1 MSAMTTQELR
11 SLIAPYANDIGG
23 PVSALRALQVSSGWI
38 DAEAVDSVAD
48 VFNLS
53 RAEVRGLVNFYADFR
68 TEPPPAHV
76 LTVCQAEACQAVGSR
91 ELTRKLADRL
101 GVELGEK
108 TADRSIGLESVAC
121 LGLCARG
128 PAMMADGVL
137 IAEADTAADRVLEE
151 LLS

>member
-1 MSAMTTQELR
+1 MTSEELER
-11 SLIAPYANDIGG
+11 LIVPHVNDIGG
-23 PVSALRALQVSSGWI
+23 PITALRLLQQRLGWI
-38 DAEAVDSVAD
+38 DADAMTAVAD

-68 TEPPPAHV
+68 TEPPPTHV

-91 ELTRKLADRL
+91 ELTKTIADRL
-101 GVELGEK
+101 GVELGGM

-128 PAMMADGVL
+128 PAMMVDGVL
-137 IAEADTAADRVLEE
+137 VAEADTAADRVLEG
-151 LLS
+151 LQA

>member
-1 MSAMTTQELR
+1 MTSQESR
-11 SLIAPYANDIGG
+11 SLIAPLANDIGG
-23 PVSALRALQVSSGWI
+23 PVSALRALQENTGWI
-38 DAEAVDSVAD
+38 DADAVDAVAD

-68 TEPPPAHV
+68 TEPPPTHV

-91 ELTRKLADRL
+91 ELTKTLSDRL
-101 GVELGEK
+101 GVKLGGK
-108 TADRSIGLESVAC
+108 TADRSVGLESVAC

-128 PAMMADGVL
+128 PAMMVDGKL
-137 IAEADTAADRVLEE
+137 IAEADSATDRVLAE